1 MLCYML
7 QARQE
12 HFETGKRRMTA
23 PLSHIRVLDLSRIL
37 AGPWAAQHLADMGA
51 EVIKIERPV
60 VGDDTRGWGPP
71 FAIEAND
78 AHPAISAYFSCAN
91 RGKKSVAVDIT
102 TPEGQALIRELAKVS
117 DVVIEN
123 FKVGGLAQYGLD
135 YASLKAVNPKI
146 VYCSITGFGQTG
158 PYASR
163 AGYDFLLQGMGGLM
177 SVTGEPD
184 SNGGAPVKVGVAIT
198 DQLTGMN
205 ALTGILSCLIK
216 RDQTGEGDHVDVA
229 LFDCTIAGLVNQAA
243 TYHVAG
249 KVPGR
254 MGNAHPTV
262 VPYQVFETADGH
274 IILAVGNDGQFE
286 RFCEVT
292 GLQHLSA
299 DEKYATNP
307 QRIVN
312 RDELIPL
319 LEPVFKTRTNVEW
332 IDALEKSQVPCGPI
346 NTVDR
351 VFADPQVQHR
361 QMQRDLPQKDLGT
374 IPVTANPIRLQQHDT
389 TAQLPPPHLGE
400 HTLEVLSDVL
410 KLTNERISEL
420 CQANIVETR

>member
-1 MLCYML
+1 
-7 QARQE
+7 
-12 HFETGKRRMTA
+12 MTA

-102 TPEGQALIRELAKVS
+102 KPEGQALIRKLAEAS

-123 FKVGGLAQYGLD
+123 FKVGGLSQYGLD
-135 YASLKAVNPKI
+135 YASLKAINPKI
-146 VYCSITGFGQTG
+146 IYCSITGFGQTG
-158 PYASR
+158 PYANR

-184 SNGGAPVKVGVAIT
+184 SKGGGPVKVGVAIT

-205 ALTGILSCLIK
+205 ALSGILSCLVK
-216 RDQTGEGDHVDVA
+216 RDRTGEGDHVDVA
-229 LFDCTIAGLVNQAA
+229 LLDCTIAGMVNQAA
-243 TYHVAG
+243 TYHIAG
-249 KVPGR
+249 TVPQR

-274 IILAVGNDGQFE
+274 IILAIGNDGQFE
-286 RFCEVT
+286 RFCAVS
-292 GLQHLSA
+292 GLEHLA
-299 DEKYATNP
+299 TDDKYATNP
-307 QRIVN
+307 QRIIN
-312 RDELIPL
+312 RDALIPL
-319 LEPVFKTRTNVEW
+319 MEPVLKSRTNADW
-332 IDALEKSQVPCGPI
+332 IAALEQAQVPCGPI
-346 NTVDR
+346 NTVDG
-351 VFADPQVQHR
+351 VFADPHVQHR
-361 QMQRDLPQKDLGT
+361 QMRRDLPQKDLGT
-374 IPVTANPIRLQQHDT
+374 LPVTANPIRLQQHDT

-400 HTLEVLSDVL
+400 HTQDVL
-410 KLTNERISEL
+410 TGILSMTDEEISEL
-420 CQANIVETR
+420 CRANIIETR

>member
-1 MLCYML
+1 
-7 QARQE
+7 
-12 HFETGKRRMTA
+12 MTA

-51 EVIKIERPV
+51 EVIKIERPG

-71 FAIEAND
+71 FAIEAD
-78 AHPAISAYFSCAN
+78 AHRPAISAYFACAN
-91 RGKKSVAVDIT
+91 RGKKSCAVDIT
-102 TPEGQALIRELAKVS
+102 TPEGQAIILRLARNS

-135 YASLKAVNPKI
+135 YASLKAVNPTV

-158 PYASR
+158 PYANR

-184 SNGGAPVKVGVAIT
+184 DKGGMPVKVGVAMT

-205 ALTGILSCLIK
+205 ALAGILSSLIK
-216 RDQTGEGDHVDVA
+216 RDRTGEGEHIDVA
-229 LFDCTIAGLVNQAA
+229 LLDCTIAGLVNQAS
-243 TYHVAG
+243 TYLIDG
-249 KVPGR
+249 SVPGR

-262 VPYQVFETADGH
+262 VPYQVFETSDGH

-286 RFCEVT
+286 RFCGVAS
-292 GLQHLSA
+292 LDHLAS
-299 DEKYATNP
+299 DGRYATNP
-307 QRIVN
+307 QRIIN
-312 RDELIPL
+312 RQALITM
-319 LEPVFKTRTNVEW
+319 LEEVFRKRTSGDW
-332 IDALEKSQVPCGPI
+332 IRDLEAANVPCGPI
-346 NTVDR
+346 NTIDH

-361 QMQRDLPQKDLGT
+361 RMQRELPQNDLGT
-374 IPVTANPIRLQQHDT
+374 LPVTANPIRLLDHDT

-400 HTLEVLSDVL
+400 HTESVLLNILQMNSD
-410 KLTNERISEL
+410 EISQL
-420 CQANIVETR
+420 CEANIIETR